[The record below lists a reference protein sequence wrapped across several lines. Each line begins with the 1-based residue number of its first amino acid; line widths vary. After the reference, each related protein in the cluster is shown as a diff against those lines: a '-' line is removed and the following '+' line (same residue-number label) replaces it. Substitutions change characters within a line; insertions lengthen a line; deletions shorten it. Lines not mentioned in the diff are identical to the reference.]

1 MEGASPTAA
10 SEEQLGFALSS
21 IGQSSIVDSVRFR
34 TLSGAPLASASPH
47 LLAHIRSFLRYS
59 KGRER
64 IAALRWLSVSG
75 NGEKAAFVLSD
86 GAVLIVN
93 LPEGGVQSRYEE
105 KTDEAQSVVTSIAA
119 LSVTDPLDVQQINW
133 AEWATSDLLWVSNLQ
148 GNVGLLRAAGWED
161 VLGEDGMQFGE
172 GACVSASRQNAERAK
187 CLVLENRREWMKDLE
202 GDHVIVNAY
211 ALHGI
216 EEVTPWEKF
225 ARCIRSR
232 EFGTALQ
239 LAKRFGFDE
248 DLV

>member
-10 SEEQLGFALSS
+10 PEEQLGFALSS